1 MLVVVLEPPCCTCLL
16 HACSYLMMAI
26 QARQCGRLK
35 RAPNML
41 YSLAQSHSGHDFLQA
56 AAVACVVISH
66 MLSHIE
72 SPSAT
77 GAQEIL
83 TEKQQEMRRMREE
96 REAVAAAT
104 QKLLKSMCKTGFNCC
119 IVAAPSNH
127 PSSVMAK
134 LMPLLAP
141 SASFAIFSN
150 WQQPLA
156 ECHLA
161 LQQSKQAVNLT
172 LAESWWRE
180 YQVLPAR
187 THPTMS
193 TSGTGGYI
201 LSGTQIPCQL

>member
-1 MLVVVLEPPCCTCLL
+1 MPLHPCVILATPCTLVPCRSKRL
-16 HACSYLMMAI
+16 CSKVPLIA
-26 QARQCGRLK
+26 
-35 RAPNML
+35 
-41 YSLAQSHSGHDFLQA
+41 
-56 AAVACVVISH
+56 
-66 MLSHIE
+66 
-72 SPSAT
+72 
-77 GAQEIL
+77 GAQPVL
-83 TEKQQEMRRMREE
+83 TEKQEQMKRMREQ
-96 REAVAAAT
+96 RESAAAAT
-104 QKLLKSMCKTGFNCC
+104 QKLLRSTCKTGFSCC
-119 IVAAPSNH
+119 IVAAPANH
-127 PSSVMAK
+127 PTSVMNK

-201 LSGTQIPCQL
+201 LSGTQIPTQL

>member
-1 MLVVVLEPPCCTCLL
+1 
-16 HACSYLMMAI
+16 
-26 QARQCGRLK
+26 
-35 RAPNML
+35 
-41 YSLAQSHSGHDFLQA
+41 
-56 AAVACVVISH
+56 
-66 MLSHIE
+66 MLSV
-72 SPSAT
+72 A
-77 GAQEIL
+77 GALVRL
-83 TEKQQEMRRMREE
+83 TEKQQQAKCMREQ
-96 REAVAAAT
+96 REAAAEAT
-104 QKLLKSMCKTGFNCC
+104 QELLKGICKSGFDCC
-119 IVAAPSNH
+119 IVAAPGHH
-127 PSSVMAK
+127 PVSVMTK

-161 LQQSKQAVNLT
+161 LQQAKQALNLT

-201 LSGTQIPCQL
+201 LSGTKIPAQL

>member
-1 MLVVVLEPPCCTCLL
+1 M
-16 HACSYLMMAI
+16 
-26 QARQCGRLK
+26 
-35 RAPNML
+35 
-41 YSLAQSHSGHDFLQA
+41 
-56 AAVACVVISH
+56 ACVVNSH
-66 MLSHIE
+66 QLSQK
-72 SPSAT
+72 SLWVT
-77 GAQEIL
+77 GVQEVL
-83 TEKQQEMRRMREE
+83 TEKQHQMKRMREE
-96 REAVAAAT
+96 REAAAAAT
-104 QKLLKSMCKTGFNCC
+104 QKLLKRICKTGFNCC

-127 PSSVMAK
+127 PASVMAK
-134 LMPLLAP
+134 LAPLLAP

-201 LSGTQIPCQL
+201 LSGTQKPSQL

>member
-1 MLVVVLEPPCCTCLL
+1 MLATPCTLVSNRRLCSIVHVV
-16 HACSYLMMAI
+16 A
-26 QARQCGRLK
+26 
-35 RAPNML
+35 
-41 YSLAQSHSGHDFLQA
+41 
-56 AAVACVVISH
+56 
-66 MLSHIE
+66 
-72 SPSAT
+72 
-77 GAQEIL
+77 GAQPVL
-83 TEKQQEMRRMREE
+83 TEKQEKVRRMREQ
-96 REAVAAAT
+96 REAAAAAS
-104 QKLLKSMCKTGFNCC
+104 QKLLRSICKTGFRCC
-119 IVAAPSNH
+119 IVAAPTNH
-127 PSSVMAK
+127 PTSVMNK

-156 ECHLA
+156 ECHMA

-201 LSGTQIPCQL
+201 LSGTQIPRQL

>member
-1 MLVVVLEPPCCTCLL
+1 MKE
-16 HACSYLMMAI
+16 
-26 QARQCGRLK
+26 QRE
-35 RAPNML
+35 
-41 YSLAQSHSGHDFLQA
+41 AQS
-56 AAVACVVISH
+56 
-66 MLSHIE
+66 
-72 SPSAT
+72 
-77 GAQEIL
+77 
-83 TEKQQEMRRMREE
+83 
-96 REAVAAAT
+96 AAT
-104 QKLLKSMCKTGFNCC
+104 QKLLKAVCKTGFDCC

-127 PSSVMAK
+127 PTGVVKK
-134 LMPLLAP
+134 LLPLLAP

-161 LQQSKQAVNLT
+161 LQQSKQALNLT

-201 LSGTQIPCQL
+201 LSGTKISG

>member
-1 MLVVVLEPPCCTCLL
+1 MPFSCCGLMLVP
-16 HACSYLMMAI
+16 I
-26 QARQCGRLK
+26 
-35 RAPNML
+35 
-41 YSLAQSHSGHDFLQA
+41 LQFRGD
-56 AAVACVVISH
+56 
-66 MLSHIE
+66 
-72 SPSAT
+72 PSAFALKVPLVA
-77 GAQEIL
+77 GAQPVL
-83 TEKQQEMRRMREE
+83 TEKQEQVKRMREQ
-96 REAVAAAT
+96 REAAAAAT
-104 QKLLKSMCKTGFNCC
+104 QKLHRSICKTGFNCC
-119 IVAAPSNH
+119 IVAAPANH
-127 PSSVMAK
+127 PSSVMNK

-156 ECHLA
+156 ECYLA

-201 LSGTQIPCQL
+201 LSGTQISMQL

>member
-1 MLVVVLEPPCCTCLL
+1 MFSVVSHILK
-16 HACSYLMMAI
+16 S
-26 QARQCGRLK
+26 RLK
-35 RAPNML
+35 SVP
-41 YSLAQSHSGHDFLQA
+41 D
-56 AAVACVVISH
+56 V
-66 MLSHIE
+66 
-72 SPSAT
+72 
-77 GAQEIL
+77 QETL
-83 TEKQQEMRRMREE
+83 TEKQEQTKHMREQ
-96 REAVAAAT
+96 REAAAAAT
-104 QKLLKSMCKTGFNCC
+104 QKLLKNICQGGFDCC

-127 PSSVMAK
+127 PTSVMTK

-161 LQQSKQAVNLT
+161 LQQAKQALNLT

-187 THPTMS
+187 THPAMT

-201 LSGTQIPCQL
+201 LSGTKIPTQDRQII